1 MATVGK
7 SGQYWSSFSPLSI
20 PGLALWYDFSDRS
33 TFDLSGDYVITRVRD
48 KSGTGRHGT
57 PSGDAA
63 ARWIYDEVTKGVIRI
78 PEIVIVQL
86 ILDVS
91 LNATNNFFS
100 GAVASSG
107 GGPGTSYFLHP
118 RGADPGFAFR
128 WGSNRYSAGTNTSEV
143 NSPFS
148 VDPWAVSVCSF
159 TGGTYMRTSGNGL
172 IGGSVGGVLT
182 PGNGR
187 AGVELAVGSST
198 GGTIR
203 SYGSMYELLVY
214 SNVITDN
221 DRGALENYL
230 TNKWMQ
236 PNPAPTISAPT
247 DISGCNLWLDVS
259 GGASNFTFVPGTSNI
274 VKWIDKSP
282 MGYDVSTSG
291 TSAYPLWQ
299 DVSEYVSFS
308 GLPTMVSGR
317 PEPSNGTE
325 TGFMVGIQITNSSF
339 RGVIG
344 ASAAS
349 GPWRQIGS
357 AGSYGIRVSNAN
369 PAVPQF
375 NPAVL
380 TGIHDKNPYI
390 PTEMCW
396 RFKGKEWLSR
406 FAGQATNYKV
416 TPNWADISGTG
427 RTVFGPA
434 NHLFKEVILYDRAL
448 SANEISNVSA
458 YLTRKWNLSNVKT
471 FENPPS
477 SNRAFA
483 STPPFTRP
491 YQIPY
496 DIANCV
502 LWLDAKDR
510 NTLVLDASS
519 NVLTWYDKSGWQN
532 DVSAGSSRPAY
543 SNETLVF
550 NSNSMSVRNPT
561 TGSGNNFRF
570 DPTFLARY
578 HTLIALHKPLVTD
591 ASNTGNTGL
600 IDFSYGYGST
610 NTRNISFPTM
620 DGTTPRGY
628 VSSMTTGATRTTSTF
643 LENSVTTEYNI
654 ITASVQVNNFTI
666 YRNGVVQRDVS
677 SITAANDS
685 FTGSTSLTSIG
696 RWGARNSNFYQGEVK
711 EIMIF
716 DRAIS
721 PFAVAQVE
729 YYLAKKWD
737 LTSLLPS
744 NHLGFSNA
752 FPMTTTVSPP
762 AVHEIAMWVDA
773 MTYASEYSNNAT
785 ITTNWSNRATF
796 PSTVVPV
803 GTPKF
808 LSNAWQGRPA
818 IDMASGA
825 FVTTFRN
832 DASLSGLYHQTFMV
846 VSYNTGTLA
855 TNQTPLFF
863 RASPTTN
870 PKHTVMQIR
879 AVDASMISVVTTAA
893 GTVAGT
899 ASTGRSPAPAGS
911 PFIFECG
918 QNAIFNMGWSANGST
933 ISNGASFSTLGATSY
948 GWAGIGCDSSSN
960 TTPTWNGNIHEII
973 AFGVAPGDFDNQS
986 RFQMRSYLAR
996 KWGILGSMPTYPD
1009 KGMIV

>member
-1 MATVGK
+1 MSVG
-7 SGQYWSSFSPLSI
+7 
-20 PGLALWYDFSDRS
+20 
-33 TFDLSGDYVITRVRD
+33 
-48 KSGTGRHGT
+48 
-57 PSGDAA
+57 
-63 ARWIYDEVTKGVIRI
+63 
-78 PEIVIVQL
+78 
-86 ILDVS
+86 
-91 LNATNNFFS
+91 
-100 GAVASSG
+100 
-107 GGPGTSYFLHP
+107 
-118 RGADPGFAFR
+118 
-128 WGSNRYSAGTNTSEV
+128 
-143 NSPFS
+143 
-148 VDPWAVSVCSF
+148 SF
-159 TGGTYMRTSGNGL
+159 TGGTYMRASGNGL
-172 IGGSVGGVLT
+172 IGGSVGAPLG

-187 AGVELAVGSST
+187 NGIELTVGTNT

-291 TSAYPLWQ
+291 TTAYPLWQ

-357 AGSYGIRVSNAN
+357 AGSYGIRVNNAN
-369 PAVPQF
+369 PAITSF

-471 FENPPS
+471 LDRPPS

-491 YQIPY
+491 YQVPY
-496 DIANCV
+496 DIDNCL

-510 NTLVLDASS
+510 DTLVLDASS
-519 NVLTWYDKSGWQN
+519 NVLMWYDKSGWQN

-543 SNETLVF
+543 SNETLIF
-550 NSNSMSVRNPT
+550 NSNFMSVRNPVI
-561 TGSGNNFRF
+561 GEGERWRF
-570 DPTFLARY
+570 NPAFLARY
-578 HTLIALHKPLVTD
+578 HTLVALHKPLVTN

-628 VSSMTTGATRTTSTF
+628 MNSMTTGATRATSTF

-654 ITASVQVNNFTI
+654 ITASVQINNWTI

-677 SITAANDS
+677 SISAANDS
-685 FTGSTSLTSIG
+685 FTGGSSLTSIG

-716 DRAIS
+716 DRSIS
-721 PFAVAQVE
+721 PFAVAQIE
-729 YYLAKKWD
+729 AYLAKKWN
-737 LTSLLPS
+737 LTNLLPS
-744 NHLGFSNA
+744 NHLVFSNA

-762 AVHEIAMWVDA
+762 AMERIALWVDA
-773 MTYASEYSNNAT
+773 MTYMNEYSNNAT
-785 ITTNWSNRATF
+785 ITTNWSNRATI

-803 GTPKF
+803 GAPRF

-818 IDMASGA
+818 IDTANGA
-825 FVTTFRN
+825 FMTTFRT
-832 DASLSGLYHQTFMV
+832 DALLNLYHQTFMV

-855 TNQTPLFF
+855 TNQSALFY
-863 RASPTTN
+863 RDGPTTN
-870 PKHTVMQIR
+870 PKHTVLQIR
-879 AVDASMISVVTTAA
+879 ASDTSMISVVTSSTGA
-893 GTVAGT
+893 VIGT
-899 ASTGRSPAPAGS
+899 AIATQSPVSAGN

-918 QNAIFNMGWSANGST
+918 QNGIFGIGVSANGRT
-933 ISNGASFSTLGATSY
+933 ISNQVGLGTIGGANY

-960 TTPTWNGNIHEII
+960 TTATWNGNIHEII
-973 AFGVAPGDFDNQS
+973 AFSIPPGDFDNQF
-986 RFQMRSYLAR
+986 RFQTRSYLAR
-996 KWGILGSMPTYPD
+996 KWGILGSIPTYPD
-1009 KGMIV
+1009 KGVII

>member
-7 SGQYWSSFSPLSI
+7 SGQYWSGFSPSNI

-33 TFDLSGDYVITRVRD
+33 TFDLSGEYQIIRVRD

-57 PSGDAA
+57 PSNGVDSYWVYDGVSKSA
-63 ARWIYDEVTKGVIRI
+63 ARSSILNGAN
-78 PEIVIVQL
+78 L

-91 LNATNNFFS
+91 LNASTNFFS
-100 GAVASSG
+100 AVVAFSG
-107 GGPGTSYFLHP
+107 GGPENTSHILAP
-118 RGADPGFAFR
+118 REAGGVAFR
-128 WGSNRYSAGTNTSEV
+128 WNSNTGYAAGTTVTVRASAGGV
-143 NSPFS
+143 
-148 VDPWAVSVCSF
+148 VDPWPINIGSY
-159 TGGTYMRTSGNGL
+159 TGGTYLRVGGNGDL
-172 IGGSVGGVLT
+172 AGDLASPLT
-182 PGNGR
+182 PPLVRDGI
-187 AGVELAVGSST
+187 ELMVGSSI
-198 GGTIR
+198 GGR
-203 SYGSMYELLVY
+203 NYGIIYELLVF
-214 SNVITDN
+214 SNVLTDSE
-221 DRGALENYL
+221 RGAVENYL

-236 PNPAPTISAPT
+236 PDPAPTISAPT

-259 GGASNFTFVPGTSNI
+259 GGASNFTFVSGTSNI

-291 TSAYPLWQ
+291 TTLYPLWQ
-299 DVSEYVSFS
+299 DVSEYVSFGS
-308 GLPTMVSGR
+308 FPTMISAR

-325 TGFMVGIQITNSSF
+325 TGFIVGIRVPQVNRGLISASS
-339 RGVIG
+339 V
-344 ASAAS
+344 S
-349 GPWRQIGS
+349 GPWRQITSGATYS
-357 AGSYGIRVSNAN
+357 IRLNNAN
-369 PAVPQF
+369 PAIPQF
-375 NPAVL
+375 NPVADPQ
-380 TGIHDKNPYI
+380 IHEKQLPLDF
-390 PTEMCW
+390 CW
-396 RFKGKEWLSR
+396 RLKGKEWFAR
-406 FAGQATNYKV
+406 VAGQTALYRAPPLWTDV
-416 TPNWADISGTG
+416 SGTG
-427 RTVFGPA
+427 RTSFGSA
-434 NHLFKEVILYDRAL
+434 AHLFKEIIFYDRAL
-448 SANEISNVSA
+448 SFDEISNVSA
-458 YLTRKWNLSNVKT
+458 YLTRKWNLSNAKRFDT
-471 FENPPS
+471 PPS

-491 YQIPY
+491 FQVPY
-496 DIANCV
+496 DIPNC
-502 LWLDAKDR
+502 LMWLDAKDR

-519 NVLTWYDKSGWQN
+519 NVLMWYDKSGWQN
-532 DVSAGSSRPAY
+532 DVSAGSSRPTY
-543 SNETLVF
+543 SNETLIF

-570 DPTFLARY
+570 NPTFLARY

-600 IDFSYGYGST
+600 IDFSHGYGST

-628 VSSMTTGATRTTSTF
+628 MNSMTPSATRTTSTF

-654 ITASVQVNNFTI
+654 ITASIQSNRYTI

-677 SITAANDS
+677 AVAAANDT
-685 FTGSTSLTSIG
+685 FTGSSSLTSIG

-716 DRAIS
+716 DRSIS
-721 PFAVAQVE
+721 PFVVAQIE

-752 FPMTTTVSPP
+752 FPMTTTISPP
-762 AVHEIAMWVDA
+762 AAAGIALWVDA

-785 ITTNWSNRATF
+785 ITTNWSNRATR

-825 FVTTFRN
+825 FVTRFRN
-832 DASLSGLYHQTFMV
+832 DASLSSITHQTFMV

-855 TNQTPLFF
+855 TNQSALFF
-863 RASPTTN
+863 RDGPTTN
-870 PKHTVMQIR
+870 PKHTVLQIR
-879 AVDASMISVVTTAA
+879 ASDTSMISVVTSSTGA
-893 GTVAGT
+893 VVGT
-899 ASTGRSPAPAGS
+899 ASTGRSPVSAGS
-911 PFIFECG
+911 PFIFECW
-918 QNAIFNMGWSANGST
+918 QNTIFGIGWSANGAT
-933 ISNGASFSTLGATSY
+933 MCNEVGLGTTGGTNY

-973 AFGVAPGDFDNQS
+973 TFRIGPTQFDNQS

-996 KWGILGSMPTYPD
+996 KWGLLGSIPTYPD
-1009 KGMIV
+1009 KGMTV